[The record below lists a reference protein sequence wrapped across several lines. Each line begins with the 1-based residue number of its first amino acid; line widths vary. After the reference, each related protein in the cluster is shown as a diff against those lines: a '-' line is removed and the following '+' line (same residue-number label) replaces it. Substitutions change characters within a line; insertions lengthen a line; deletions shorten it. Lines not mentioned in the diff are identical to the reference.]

1 MTTTRDGFARPLR
14 VGIVGM
20 GWMGQVH
27 ARAYARLA
35 QHYLDLPLMPALV
48 AVADNADDDR
58 LPQAMQAFG
67 FTDVHRD
74 WQELVE
80 RSDLDLV
87 SITGPNFIHRDV
99 AVAAAHAG
107 KHIWVEKPAGRNA
120 AETGQIRDAVVANG
134 VQSVVGFNYRN
145 APAVEQA
152 RALIADGRLGTIH
165 QVSITLLADYAAHP
179 EGALSWRFINAWAG
193 SGVLGDLVSHGID
206 LARYL
211 VGEITDVVADDATFI
226 TQRPRVD
233 GAASH
238 FSRSSGG
245 TLGPVENE
253 DYVGALLRFA
263 GGARGTLQSSRAS
276 VGDQCTYGVE
286 VHGERGAL
294 AWDFRRMGE
303 LRTCLDQD
311 YQNASYATQFVA
323 PGSGDLAYFQPGSGI
338 AMSYDDL
345 KVIEVQ
351 RLITSIASG
360 QPVGATITDALRAA
374 EIVDAIAASARERR
388 WVSLPVAS
396 SLPV

>member
-1 MTTTRDGFARPLR
+1 
-14 VGIVGM
+14 
-20 GWMGQVH
+20 
-27 ARAYARLA
+27 
-35 QHYLDLPLMPALV
+35 
-48 AVADNADDDR
+48 
-58 LPQAMQAFG
+58 
-67 FTDVHRD
+67 
-74 WQELVE
+74 
-80 RSDLDLV
+80 
-87 SITGPNFIHRDV
+87 
-99 AVAAAHAG
+99 
-107 KHIWVEKPAGRNA
+107 
-120 AETGQIRDAVVANG
+120 VANG

-145 APAVEQA
+145 APG
-152 RALIADGRLGTIH
+152 GRTGAGAHRRRPAGQIH

-211 VGEITDVVADDATFI
+211 VDEITDVVADDATFI

-253 DYVGALLRFA
+253 DYVGALSRFA

-286 VHGERGAL
+286 VHVERGAL

-323 PGSGDLAYFQPGSGI
+323 PGSGDLAYFQPGTGI
-338 AMSYDDL
+338 A
-345 KVIEVQ
+345 
-351 RLITSIASG
+351 IAM
-360 QPVGATITDALRAA
+360 TT
-374 EIVDAIAASARERR
+374 
-388 WVSLPVAS
+388 
-396 SLPV
+396 